1 MCLTDTIVN
10 LLGLKWN
17 TCTDTLS
24 LTQCQIKQE
33 ATSHVI
39 KRSILQASSKQF
51 DPLGWLSPI
60 TVRAKLLVQELW
72 EQQVGWD
79 DPLSDDFNSGWLI
92 AVDIE
97 EGAKI
102 LMTRRHSVMSTN
114 QCTYVLTC
122 VR

>member
-1 MCLTDTIVN
+1 MSDTTVN
-10 LLGLKWN
+10 RLGLKWN
-17 TCTDTLS
+17 TSTDTLY
-24 LTQCQIKQE
+24 LTQCPIKQE
-33 ATSHVI
+33 ATSSVT
-39 KRSILQASSKQF
+39 KQNILQASFKQV